1 MIQSVCQGLQCCVTF
16 PRLEL
21 VFPDDYAM
29 PAHILQ
35 FLNVLPVTLP
45 VAFHLCLPEFSVGLG
60 DSVEP
65 ASLMS
70 VPETPV
76 HKYACPIL
84 AQHQV
89 RKSVKAGC
97 FLTVF
102 CGNL

>member
-1 MIQSVCQGLQCCVTF
+1 MSLAYTHF
-16 PRLEL
+16 
-21 VFPDDYAM
+21 
-29 PAHILQ
+29 LQ
-35 FLNVLPVTLP
+35 FLNVLLVTLP
-45 VAFHLCLPEFSVGLG
+45 VAFHLCLPEYSVGLG

-76 HKYACPIL
+76 HEYACPIL